1 MVVLLVQDIDA
12 RARVGHHGQWRA
24 CYLDFKH
31 GLSVLTAFYAIHVDL
46 EDFVVVAVFLIKS
59 VDCRLST
66 PRGAFWL
73 LLFVRLL
80 SRVFALHADG
90 LEVVE
95 FPARSACLAVCWAGS
110 LASLVW
116 IFSSTIVTSIAG
128 ISVRAGVAT
137 LLRLLIVAF
146 GGPAQ
151 KAADLL
157 LILLERLRLSVCQ
170 LHGFSSI

>member
-1 MVVLLVQDIDA
+1 M
-12 RARVGHHGQWRA
+12 
-24 CYLDFKH
+24 
-31 GLSVLTAFYAIHVDL
+31 
-46 EDFVVVAVFLIKS
+46 
-59 VDCRLST
+59 
-66 PRGAFWL
+66 
-73 LLFVRLL
+73 
-80 SRVFALHADG
+80 VFALHADG

-128 ISVRAGVAT
+128 ISVRAGLAT

-157 LILLERLRLSVCQ
+157 LILLERLHLSVCQ